1 MLILFLSEVAAN
13 VTPLPAQFQAK
24 GGNVGQAKD
33 TGKTIKCTTAKCANV
48 LRRLVAPPSEIS
60 FVAPPPSWHLAPVKL
75 AKSKTEA
82 NSAEEEDVLMIRFM
96 KNQKEAR
103 SVRAQAVSRIA
114 KSALSATVSAV
125 EAKISAKAALA
136 AAASAAARGVAEAIG
151 GHQLIPIPV
160 PVDENPQSYQYPNLY
175 DQNVGNQYPLH
186 TWIAQTYLNVDSI
199 ATVSFLVG
207 SGTTF
212 IVLKLRRVLVMTHE
226 KPLLAG

>member
-1 MLILFLSEVAAN
+1 MHGGTVIILFLSEVAAYI
-13 VTPLPAQFQAK
+13 VPLPGQSQVK
-24 GGNVGQAKD
+24 GSHYVGKSD
-33 TGKTIKCTTAKCANV
+33 M
-48 LRRLVAPPSEIS
+48 LRHCMAPPSRLT
-60 FVAPPPSWHLAPVKL
+60 P
-75 AKSKTEA
+75 AKAAEPITEVHV
-82 NSAEEEDVLMIRFM
+82 AEEADDFVNRFM

-114 KSALSATVSAV
+114 KSALSAAVSAV

-136 AAASAAARGVAEAIG
+136 AAASAASRGVAEAIG

-207 SGTTF
+207 SVTTF
-212 IVLKLRRVLVMTHE
+212 IVLKLRRVLVMMHE